1 MTHSH
6 RFIAI
11 AALPVVMFCGAQ
23 IACAAE
29 EVAPRQWVPKPAA
42 SATATVRRAPAV
54 YGWSHR
60 APRSATYIW
69 NGCGVYR
76 YWNGEQ
82 CVDARDVPP
91 TY

>member
-6 RFIAI
+6 RFITI
-11 AALPVVMFCGAQ
+11 AALPFAMLFGAQ

-29 EVAPRQWVPKPAA
+29 AEMAPRQWVPKPAA
-42 SATATVRRAPAV
+42 TTAVRRAPAV

-60 APRSATYIW
+60 APRSATYTW

-91 TY
+91 TH